1 MLKLEQYIR
10 NIPDFPKAGIQFKDI
25 TPLLG
30 NSEATEMCLQQLVGM
45 LEGQEID
52 KVVAI
57 ESRGFFF
64 GILLAQRLNVG
75 FVPIRKPGK
84 LPYSTLKEPYN
95 LEYGMDVLE
104 IHEDAIIKGDK
115 VLLHDDVLA
124 TGGTARAACNLI
136 ENLGGKIVQC
146 NFLLELEFLNGIKKL
161 KDQKVK
167 SLLKY

>member
-1 MLKLEQYIR
+1 MNLSKYIR
-10 NIPDFPKAGIQFKDI
+10 NIEDFPKVGVHFKDI

-30 NSEATEMCLQQLVGM
+30 DSGAMESCLQQLMALVGS
-45 LEGQEID
+45 QKID
-52 KVVAI
+52 KVAAI

-64 GILLAQRLNVG
+64 GTLLAQKLNAG

-84 LPYSTLKEPYN
+84 LPYTTLKEPYQ
-95 LEYGMDVLE
+95 LEYGMDALE
-104 IHEDAIIKGDK
+104 IHEDAIKKGERI
-115 VLLHDDVLA
+115 LLHDDVLA

-136 ENLGGKIVQC
+136 ESLGGEVVQC

-161 KDQKVK
+161 RNHSVQ

>member
-1 MLKLEQYIR
+1 MNLSEYIR
-10 NIPDFPKAGIQFKDI
+10 NIEDFPKAGVHFKDI
-25 TPLLG
+25 TPLLA
-30 NSEATEMCLQQLVGM
+30 NSAAMESCLQQLTA
-45 LEGQEID
+45 LIAGQKID
-52 KVVAI
+52 KVAAI

-64 GILLAQRLNVG
+64 GTLLAQKLNAG

-84 LPYSTLKEPYN
+84 LPYNTLKEPYL
-95 LEYGMDVLE
+95 LEYGMDALE
-104 IHEDAIIKGDK
+104 IHEDAIKKGER

-136 ENLGGKIVQC
+136 EQLGGEIVQC

-161 KDQKVK
+161 RAHSVQ

>member
-1 MLKLEQYIR
+1 MNLSEYIR
-10 NIPDFPKAGIQFKDI
+10 NIENFPKAGVNFKDI
-25 TPLLG
+25 TPLLA
-30 NSEATEMCLQQLVGM
+30 SSDAVEHCVQQLLV
-45 LEGQEID
+45 LIDHQKID
-52 KVVAI
+52 KVAAI

-64 GILLAQRLNVG
+64 GTLLAQKLNAG

-84 LPYSTLKEPYN
+84 LPYKTLKEPYQ
-95 LEYGMDVLE
+95 LEYGLDALE
-104 IHEDAIIKGDK
+104 IHEDAIKSGER

-136 ENLGGKIVQC
+136 EQLGGEIVQC

-161 KDQKVK
+161 RSHPVK